1 MTKINRMVMKGFKSF
16 NQKTEI
22 LFGNEF
28 NCILGPNGSGK
39 SNVLDSLCFV
49 LGKGSAKAL
58 RAEKSSNLIYNGG
71 KKKQPSSQGEVS
83 IYFDN
88 KNKIFPSTEEEI
100 KITRI
105 IKKNGNSVYKI
116 SDKTR
121 TRNQVLDLLAAAR
134 INPDGYNIV
143 LQGDIIKFT
152 EMSTEKRRK
161 LVEEIAGISV
171 YEEKKQKAVR
181 ELDRVEERLNGA
193 EIILKEKQTHLRE
206 LKKDRDQALKYKDLN
221 DKIRHNKAS
230 YLKIQIER
238 KEAEKEELTERKNI
252 ATTEFEKHNNI
263 IEKLKK
269 ENEEKKRTLDE
280 IAHEIEQKGEK
291 EQVQLSKQLETLRID
306 IAKNRERINSCKNEI
321 ERISQRRDQLDE
333 SYKEID
339 GKITNFD
346 TEKSRL
352 QQEIN
357 TKEKEKEQVNGS
369 IEKFKQKNKLGKD
382 LEQVDQEVEG
392 IDSRSEELQKSI
404 DELREKQQELIR
416 EKDKLE
422 FMCGSV
428 DERIKKGEEIDK
440 EHKKELD
447 DLKRKREE
455 FKHSTLELN
464 KKLNED
470 STLAASSINIKREL
484 AGYEEEL
491 SKLSVRQAGLKEVS
505 MQNHAVQRI
514 LDNKELGKVYGTVS
528 QLGSVSSKYST
539 ALEIAAGGRINSLIV
554 EDDSV
559 AARCIK
565 FLKERKHGVATFLPL
580 NKLKSVEINSEVNR
594 LKSAN
599 GVVDLAINLVSFDNK
614 FKKAFSYVLG
624 NTLIVNDVE
633 VGRRVGI
640 GKARMV
646 TLEGDV
652 IETSGAMQGG
662 FRGKRKG
669 IGFNEVEV
677 GRNITTLEEKVGN
690 LRAELS
696 GIMRRR
702 DENEELIQKLRSRK
716 AELEGEIIKMEKSLH
731 IEDADME
738 SSLNSKKE
746 MGTRIK
752 EVENEIEKVQD
763 TITEKNRELA
773 QLKIQ
778 KQNLKTKISEL
789 RNPTV
794 LAELN
799 TLEEKRKQ
807 LNDSIN
813 EINSEIKGLNTQVSS
828 IFEPE
833 KENIVKILKQHDK
846 ETSSFAEEIESLNKV
861 IKGQNSEIKE
871 KEEKEKK
878 FYSKFKALFNKR
890 NQTNEELTK
899 NESRIDKLDENR
911 RKAEHKMN
919 TISLEEARTNAEYS
933 GLIED
938 FDQYKEMKVKIT
950 KTEEELKK
958 EINDFERMKDNL
970 GGINMRALE
979 IYTEVEIE
987 FHKLV
992 DKKNVLM
999 NEKEKVMN
1007 MMEEIEGKKKELF
1020 MNTFE
1025 VVNKNF
1031 INKFHALS
1039 TKGDAFLELE
1049 NKENPFEAGVAIKVK
1064 LSGKKFM
1071 DIRGLSGGEKT
1082 MTALAFIFAIQEHEP
1097 GSFYILD
1104 EVDAALDKHNSE
1116 KLAQLVRSYCNGA
1129 QYIVIS
1135 HNDSVIGEADNL
1147 YGVSMNEHGISK
1159 ITSLKI

>member
-1 MTKINRMVMKGFKSF
+1 MAEDKIDFLDVDNPINGQNYCCMSFLDPDDVFEDKNAFIVSKFLQSVCKSENMSFDKVMGQYKDFTYKYEDDL
-16 NQKTEI
+16 QKEYD
-22 LFGNEF
+22 E
-28 NCILGPNGSGK
+28 
-39 SNVLDSLCFV
+39 
-49 LGKGSAKAL
+49 
-58 RAEKSSNLIYNGG
+58 
-71 KKKQPSSQGEVS
+71 
-83 IYFDN
+83 
-88 KNKIFPSTEEEI
+88 KNKGRCNVRGVKVRGIFQSKAEADARASRLHKTDSNFHVFVGQVGYWLPWDPNPLDVKNLEYQENELNTLM
-100 KITRI
+100 
-105 IKKNGNSVYKI
+105 KK
-116 SDKTR
+116 
-121 TRNQVLDLLAAAR
+121 
-134 INPDGYNIV
+134 YN
-143 LQGDIIKFT
+143 
-152 EMSTEKRRK
+152 ENMEH
-161 LVEEIAGISV
+161 
-171 YEEKKQKAVR
+171 R
-181 ELDRVEERLNGA
+181 EYMFDEERKMKL
-193 EIILKEKQTHLRE
+193 
-206 LKKDRDQALKYKDLN
+206 
-221 DKIRHNKAS
+221 DKA
-230 YLKIQIER
+230 
-238 KEAEKEELTERKNI
+238 
-252 ATTEFEKHNNI
+252 
-263 IEKLKK
+263 KK

-428 DERIKKGEEIDK
+428 DERIKKVEEIDK

-716 AELEGEIIKMEKSLH
+716 AELEGGT
-731 IEDADME
+731 ADE
-738 SSLNSKKE
+738 PPNDIDGR
-746 MGTRIK
+746 GT
-752 EVENEIEKVQD
+752 
-763 TITEKNRELA
+763 
-773 QLKIQ
+773 
-778 KQNLKTKISEL
+778 
-789 RNPTV
+789 
-794 LAELN
+794 
-799 TLEEKRKQ
+799 
-807 LNDSIN
+807 
-813 EINSEIKGLNTQVSS
+813 
-828 IFEPE
+828 
-833 KENIVKILKQHDK
+833 
-846 ETSSFAEEIESLNKV
+846 
-861 IKGQNSEIKE
+861 
-871 KEEKEKK
+871 
-878 FYSKFKALFNKR
+878 
-890 NQTNEELTK
+890 
-899 NESRIDKLDENR
+899 
-911 RKAEHKMN
+911 
-919 TISLEEARTNAEYS
+919 
-933 GLIED
+933 
-938 FDQYKEMKVKIT
+938 
-950 KTEEELKK
+950 
-958 EINDFERMKDNL
+958 
-970 GGINMRALE
+970 
-979 IYTEVEIE
+979 
-987 FHKLV
+987 
-992 DKKNVLM
+992 
-999 NEKEKVMN
+999 
-1007 MMEEIEGKKKELF
+1007 
-1020 MNTFE
+1020 
-1025 VVNKNF
+1025 
-1031 INKFHALS
+1031 
-1039 TKGDAFLELE
+1039 
-1049 NKENPFEAGVAIKVK
+1049 
-1064 LSGKKFM
+1064 
-1071 DIRGLSGGEKT
+1071 
-1082 MTALAFIFAIQEHEP
+1082 
-1097 GSFYILD
+1097 
-1104 EVDAALDKHNSE
+1104 AA
-1116 KLAQLVRSYCNGA
+1116 
-1129 QYIVIS
+1129 
-1135 HNDSVIGEADNL
+1135 
-1147 YGVSMNEHGISK
+1147 
-1159 ITSLKI
+1159 T